1 MGGGGRGGEWYLEK
15 RGSRKPL
22 APSRNPGSVFDK
34 SEVSLYLFFFL
45 WGWGGGGAWR
55 LRVSA
60 FYTEGYR
67 IFGLVVSCH
76 FFKLLLLVE
85 L

>member
-34 SEVSLYLFFFL
+34 SEVSLYLSFFFFV
-45 WGWGGGGAWR
+45 GGVGGVGLLGASECR
-55 LRVSA
+55 LFIPKDIGSLDWS
-60 FYTEGYR
+60 F
-67 IFGLVVSCH
+67 LVTFLNC
-76 FFKLLLLVE
+76 FC
-85 L
+85 

>member
-34 SEVSLYLFFFL
+34 SEVSLYLFFFFV
-45 WGWGGGGAWR
+45 GVGGGGCLAPQSVGF
-55 LRVSA
+55 L
-60 FYTEGYR
+60 YR
-67 IFGLVVSCH
+67 RI
-76 FFKLLLLVE
+76 
-85 L
+85 

>member
-1 MGGGGRGGEWYLEK
+1 MGGDGG
-15 RGSRKPL
+15 
-22 APSRNPGSVFDK
+22 
-34 SEVSLYLFFFL
+34 
-45 WGWGGGGAWR
+45 R

-67 IFGLVVSCH
+67 IFGLVVFCH
-76 FFKLLLLVE
+76 FYKLLLLVE

>member
-34 SEVSLYLFFFL
+34 SEVSLYLFFFFV
-45 WGWGGGGAWR
+45 GVGGGGGWVAPQSVGF
-55 LRVSA
+55 L
-60 FYTEGYR
+60 YR
-67 IFGLVVSCH
+67 RI
-76 FFKLLLLVE
+76 
-85 L
+85 